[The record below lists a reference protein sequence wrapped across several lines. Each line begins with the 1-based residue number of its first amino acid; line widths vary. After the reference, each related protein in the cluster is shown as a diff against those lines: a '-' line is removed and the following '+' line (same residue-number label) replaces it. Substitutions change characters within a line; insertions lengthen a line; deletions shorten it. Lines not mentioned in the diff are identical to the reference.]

1 MKRLKAPELKLSEMK
16 VPQVLQDLYWDLR
29 DRRLLPLMG
38 LILVAIVAAPFLLGG
53 GEKKPEPVAPPPVAG
68 GSSAREASLTVLP
81 AEPGLR
87 EPSKRLAHRTA
98 KDPFR
103 QHFTGPVLN
112 PGSAPIEE
120 SSGGGSGSSGE
131 VVEGSSGGSES
142 SPSTE
147 SLPAPVESGG
157 GGSGG
162 SGGGGSNSVPAP
174 APGEIELFTFAIKV
188 RIAHTEFAKD
198 GTRKMSEF
206 ETREEVLP
214 TTPLPGKKSPAL
226 TYLGV
231 DPKDG
236 KEAMMLVSPEV
247 TGLFGDNEC
256 ISGTSTCQ
264 LLALKPKTL
273 EAVEYGP
280 NGVRYKIEVLEIKP
294 VKSGKAKI
302 NSE

>member
-1 MKRLKAPELKLSEMK
+1 MKRLKGPELKLSGLK
-16 VPQVLQDLYWDLR
+16 VPAVLKDLYWDLR
-29 DRRLLPLMG
+29 DRRLLPLIG
-38 LILVAIVAAPFLLGG
+38 LILVAIVAVPFLLGG
-53 GEKKPEPVAPPPVAG
+53 GDKESMEPAAPPVAN

-87 EPSKRLAHRTA
+87 EPSKRLAARKA
-98 KDPFR
+98 KNPFR
-103 QHFTGPVLN
+103 QHYTGPVFKE
-112 PGSAPIEE
+112 GAAPVEE
-120 SSGGGSGSSGE
+120 SSSGSSSAPGE
-131 VVEGSSGGSES
+131 AESGSSGGSP
-142 SPSTE
+142 SPE
-147 SLPAPVESGG
+147 PLPAPVESGG
-157 GGSGG
+157 GGNG
-162 SGGGGSNSVPAP
+162 SVPGQ
-174 APGEIELFTFAIKV
+174 GEIRLFTFAIKV

-231 DPKDG
+231 DPKNG

-280 NGVRYKIEVLEIKP
+280 NGVRYKIEVLDIKP
-294 VKSGKAKI
+294 VESGKVNLKQH
-302 NSE
+302 E

>member
-1 MKRLKAPELKLSEMK
+1 MKRLKGPELKLSELK

-29 DRRLLPLMG
+29 DRRLLPLIA

-53 GEKKPEPVAPPPVAG
+53 STKTPEPAPAPPLAN

-87 EPSKRLAHRTA
+87 EPSKRLAGRAA
-98 KDPFR
+98 KNPFR
-103 QHFTGPVLN
+103 QHYTGPVFN

-120 SSGGGSGSSGE
+120 SSGGGGSGSSGE
-131 VVEGSSGGSES
+131 VVEESSGGSEGS
-142 SPSTE
+142 SPTE

-157 GGSGG
+157 GG
-162 SGGGGSNSVPAP
+162 GGGNNSIPAP

-302 NSE
+302 NPE

>member
-1 MKRLKAPELKLSEMK
+1 MKRLKGPELKLSGLK

-29 DRRLLPLMG
+29 DRRLLPLIA
-38 LILVAIVAAPFLLGG
+38 LVLVAIVAAPFLLGG
-53 GEKKPEPVAPPPVAG
+53 SAKKPEPAAVPPPVAG

-87 EPSKRLAHRTA
+87 EPSKRLAHRSA
-98 KDPFR
+98 KNPFR
-103 QHFTGPVLN
+103 QHFTGPVFN
-112 PGSAPIEE
+112 EGSAPIEE
-120 SSGGGSGSSGE
+120 SSGGSESSGE
-131 VVEGSSGGSES
+131 VVEGSSGSGGSES
-142 SPSTE
+142 SPSPE
-147 SLPAPVESGG
+147 PLPAPAPVESGG
-157 GGSGG
+157 GP
-162 SGGGGSNSVPAP
+162 VPT
-174 APGEIELFTFAIKV
+174 GEIRLFTFAIKV

-231 DPKDG
+231 DPKNG

-280 NGVRYKIEVLEIKP
+280 NGVRYKIEVLDIKP
-294 VKSGKAKI
+294 VQTGHVKA
-302 NSE
+302 E